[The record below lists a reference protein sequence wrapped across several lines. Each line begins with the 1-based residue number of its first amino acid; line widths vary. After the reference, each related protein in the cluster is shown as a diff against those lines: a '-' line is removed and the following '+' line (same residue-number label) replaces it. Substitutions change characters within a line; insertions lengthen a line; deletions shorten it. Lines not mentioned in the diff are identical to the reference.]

1 MRIKNE
7 YNFNYVIDSNEKYV
21 ICIAS
26 LKRSDI
32 RLQRLI
38 ELAILAAHYNNG
50 EYTKKYYN
58 FLTRKK
64 MFKGIARFKDG
75 DTFNLEEAK
84 EIARAKALRQAN
96 GIMEAFVKEIESELF
111 ATIRNISS
119 IAIGT
124 QLKKLEYIKKIKA
137 LTKQQ

>member
-7 YNFNYVIDSNEKYV
+7 YNFNYVIDSNEKCV

-26 LKRSDI
+26 LKRNDI
-32 RLQRLI
+32 RLQRLS
-38 ELAILAAHYNNG
+38 ELANLAAHYNSG
-50 EYTKKYYN
+50 EYANKYYN

-75 DTFNLEEAK
+75 DTLNLEEAK

-96 GIMEAFVKEIESELF
+96 GIMAAFVKEIENELF
-111 ATIRNISS
+111 ATIQNISN
-119 IAIGT
+119 IEFGT
-124 QLKKLEYIKKIKA
+124 QLKRMEYIKRIES
-137 LTKQQ
+137 LTKKQ